1 MDDTIDFAV
10 YLTGHDKDTINQMY
24 NDWIKNTKENESKNY

>member
-10 YLTGHDKDTINQMY
+10 YLTGHDSDTIQQMY
-24 NDWIKNTKENESKNY
+24 NDWKKYKKND

>member
-10 YLTGHDKDTINQMY
+10 YLTGHDKDTIQQMY
-24 NDWIKNTKENESKNY
+24 NDWKRYKQQTFDF